1 MTIDA
6 GRDAGEA
13 EVARDALETVR
24 RYLAA
29 HPESPE
35 FVELRPG
42 AEGEPLVVPRHVV
55 ELLATI
61 LSHMAAG
68 EGVAVVPK
76 NVELTTQQAAD
87 MLNVSRPYLIKL
99 LDLDEIEYRKVGTHR
114 RIALDSIL
122 AYKRQDDLRRREAV
136 DELSALTQELED

>member
-6 GRDAGEA
+6 SRGPTDADR
-13 EVARDALETVR
+13 AREALETVR
-24 RYLAA
+24 RYLAS
-29 HPESPE
+29 HPETPE
-35 FVELRPG
+35 FVELLAAG
-42 AEGEPLVVPRHVV
+42 ESEPLVVPRHVV

-99 LDLDEIEYRKVGTHR
+99 LELDEIEYRKVGTHR
-114 RIALDSIL
+114 RIALESLL
-122 AYKRQDDLRRREAV
+122 AYKRQDDLRRGEAV
-136 DELSALTQELED
+136 DELGALTQELED